1 MHNVF
6 KTITQMFVGFP
17 KRMFI
22 RICSVQFSRSVVSY
36 SATPWT
42 AARQVSLSFPIS
54 WSLLKHMSIDLVT
67 PSNHLI
73 LCHPVLLPPSIFP
86 SIRVFSSES
95 LLATGGQSIG
105 ASASDSVLPVN
116 FQALF
121 PSGLTDLISL

>member
-1 MHNVF
+1 MVVWLCTAQAAYGLWSLHMLSLVQLF
-6 KTITQMFVGFP
+6 SLCDPMDCSMPGLLSITN
-17 KRMFI
+17 
-22 RICSVQFSRSVVSY
+22 SR
-36 SATPWT
+36 
-42 AARQVSLSFPIS
+42 
-54 WSLLKHMSIDLVT
+54 SLLKLVSIDLVT